1 MKRKI
6 LTEKNKNILY
16 KKLRAYL
23 EEILE
28 DEEYFNSFEDLY
40 QDAYRVK
47 VYGHTKTLTPALIT
61 EWLTGL
67 PIGTEYVTYRICLMI
82 LEWLNLDKNYADK
95 LGEDNSIYL
104 ESQSDLDSF
113 YWNTL
118 GRIIHNEYFNRHY
131 INVVKLLGHFC
142 KVTAYTDVKIKTED
156 AFEWKDGD
164 GFYSATFLTCD
175 GAWIE
180 VRVKTAYFD
189 YWYSHFVE
197 GLSVVQIEGRLCTEV
212 SRGTGIVRNY
222 IAIG

>member
-47 VYGHTKTLTPALIT
+47 VYGHIKTLTPALIT

-82 LEWLNLDKNYADK
+82 LEWLGLDKNQADN

-118 GRIIHNEYFNRHY
+118 GRIIYNE
-131 INVVKLLGHFC
+131 HF
-142 KVTAYTDVKIKTED
+142 K
-156 AFEWKDGD
+156 
-164 GFYSATFLTCD
+164 
-175 GAWIE
+175 
-180 VRVKTAYFD
+180 R
-189 YWYSHFVE
+189 
-197 GLSVVQIEGRLCTEV
+197 
-212 SRGTGIVRNY
+212 
-222 IAIG
+222 